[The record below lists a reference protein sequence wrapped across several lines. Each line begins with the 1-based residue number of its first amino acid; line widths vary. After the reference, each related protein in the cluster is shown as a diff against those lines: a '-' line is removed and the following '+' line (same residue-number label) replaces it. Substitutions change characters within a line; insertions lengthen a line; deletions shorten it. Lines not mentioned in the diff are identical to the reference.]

1 MNKRASVRKAGLPG
15 LWLLVPLA
23 LVACGGGED
32 RGDAEILEPP
42 PASMVP
48 ASPGVAGRRLA
59 VPAAGQLYHG
69 AFPGGHTGEEDD
81 ITGADV
87 DAYETAVGR
96 RVAWVYFSH
105 NWYRSRAFPTATW
118 IRSRGSVPFIR
129 LMLRSSD
136 RQNQAEPVFTLE
148 RIAAGA
154 FDADLAAWGDAA
166 RDFGTALVAEWGTE
180 MNGEWFSWNGTW
192 NGGPGEGP
200 RRFREAFRRIVTT
213 VRGRGATNVSWV
225 FHVNGNDVPDEG
237 WNHFESYYPG
247 AEVVDWVGLSNYGAQ
262 TPMDDE
268 WPSFAEGMDAAV
280 PRLTKMAPG
289 KPVAVLEFGA
299 TKGNPRGDPA
309 AWADAALRDL
319 IASRWPSVRG
329 FSWWNEAWENDGNPA
344 HDTDMRVQ
352 TVPGLSAV
360 FRSRL
365 PAAGVLDRPLYE

>member
-1 MNKRASVRKAGLPG
+1 MRRV
-15 LWLLVPLA
+15 LLLAPLI
-23 LVACGGGED
+23 LMSCGGGAG
-32 RGDAEILEPP
+32 GDADTDHGVTAPP
-42 PASMVP
+42 PASPTP
-48 ASPGVAGRRLA
+48 AGHRLA

-69 AFPGGHTGEEDD
+69 AYPGGRTGEEDD
-81 ITGADV
+81 LTVADV
-87 DAYETAVGR
+87 DAYETAAGR
-96 RVAWVYFSH
+96 RLAWVYFSH
-105 NWYRSRAFPTATW
+105 NWYRSRSFPIVPATW
-118 IRSRGSVPFIR
+118 IRSRGSMPFIR
-129 LMLRSSD
+129 LMLRDSD
-136 RQNQAEPVFTLE
+136 QQNRAEPVYTLE

-166 RDFGTALVAEWGTE
+166 RDFGTALLAEWGTE

-225 FHVNGNDVPDEG
+225 FHINGNDVPDEG
-237 WNHFESYYPG
+237 WNRFENYYPG
-247 AEVVDWVGLSNYGAQ
+247 SDVVDWLGLSNYGAQ

-280 PRLTKMAPG
+280 PRLVALAPD
-289 KPVAVLEFGA
+289 KPVAVLEFGV
-299 TKGNPRGDPA
+299 TQGNPRGNPA

-319 IASRWPSVRG
+319 TANRWSSVRA
-329 FSWWNEAWENDGNPA
+329 FSWWNEAWENDNNPA

-365 PAAGVLDRPLYE
+365 SAASVLERPQYE